1 MYIIGDI
8 LACRKGTVREL
19 SQTDIRYSSRVTI
32 YIRRRTAERREK
44 GGMPFLY
51 VKYNTVCFTYNL
63 WSLQSNKQYKILTL
77 QI

>member
-8 LACRKGTVREL
+8 LACRKGTVREF

-51 VKYNTVCFTYNL
+51 ETYDLPCF
-63 WSLQSNKQYKILTL
+63 LQSDKQCKLLIL
-77 QI
+77 

>member
-32 YIRRRTAERREK
+32 YIRRHTAERREK

-51 VKYNTVCFTYNL
+51 VTYDGACFFT
-63 WSLQSNKQYKILTL
+63 I
-77 QI
+77 